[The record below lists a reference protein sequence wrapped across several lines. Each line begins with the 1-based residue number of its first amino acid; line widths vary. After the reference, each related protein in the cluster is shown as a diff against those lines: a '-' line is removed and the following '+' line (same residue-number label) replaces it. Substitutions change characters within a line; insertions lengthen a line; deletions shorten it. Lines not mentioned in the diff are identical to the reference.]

1 MGKSHVDKNNAIL
14 VDTNET
20 IPEGTPWS
28 QSQRHGVCL
37 QLKLQCTSVHFLSTR
52 HLKSCALGTSFSLEV
67 LMFNFCWYFRQG
79 LALLFTL
86 VSNYKVQ
93 VILLPQTPEELTA
106 QSTTIPSL
114 DFFLIRKFILILY
127 VSIYCVCAY
136 VLHTSH
142 ITGVAVRATEAAPVL
157 PCGSQG

>member
-28 QSQRHGVCL
+28 QSQRPGVCL

-67 LMFNFCWYFRQG
+67 LLFNFCWYFRQG

-93 VILLPQTPEELTA
+93 VILLPQPPEELTA
-106 QSTTIPSL
+106 QRVLPYPVWI
-114 DFFLIRKFILILY
+114 FFFNQKVYFNFYMYLFTVY
-127 VSIYCVCAY
+127 VQIAA
-136 VLHTSH
+136 H
-142 ITGVAVRATEAAPVL
+142 ITGVAVRAAEAAPIL